1 MTHRVQDWISTYVD
15 SLLGERRSSAIAG
28 EATSDEEAVLAKA
41 ARRLKYTAGEDQLQP
56 RPEFVASLEK
66 ELRRELAEARPD
78 IRRMPFWR
86 RSWATALGGV
96 AAAAAM
102 IVLFFWART
111 GSVVPTTP
119 MAAPAAV
126 PRQEAAAPLASPPPK
141 AAGAAPV
148 APAAAPKPPAR
159 TLADVVAEAQVI
171 VLGQVAEVTAPA
183 RPAPGE
189 ASPASPGVQVVVSA
203 ERFLKGPLLD
213 NRVTLRASPGFTFS
227 KGERVLVMAR
237 DVNGDGVLDVLDYPQ
252 SGSSAKPEGPSA
264 TGAADAKKLEMEDRL
279 VLEDL
284 VRQIEG
290 LLAAKP

>member
-1 MTHRVQDWISTYVD
+1 MTHRVQDWINTYID
-15 SLLGERRSSAIAG
+15 SLLEERRASAIAG
-28 EATSDEEAVLAKA
+28 EAKSDEEAVLAKA
-41 ARRLKYTAGEDQLQP
+41 ARRLKYQAGEDQLQP

-66 ELRRELAEARPD
+66 ELQREMAEARPD
-78 IRRMPFWR
+78 FRRMPFWR

-102 IVLFFWART
+102 VMFFFWVST
-111 GSVVPTTP
+111 GSVNLPSP
-119 MAAPAAV
+119 LAAPAAA
-126 PRQEAAAPLASPPPK
+126 PRREAAAPLASPPPK
-141 AAGAAPV
+141 EAAAQV

-171 VLGQVAEVTAPA
+171 ILGQVAEVTAPA

-203 ERFLKGPLLD
+203 ERFLKGPVLD
-213 NRVTLRASPGFTFS
+213 NRVTLRATPGFTFS

-237 DVNGDGVLDVLDYPQ
+237 DVNGDGILDVLDHPQ
-252 SGSSAKPEGPSA
+252 SGNSAKPEGPSA